1 MALIRYSRGTK
12 RATKTVEQCNSAS
25 EDAFIDGILAD
36 VAGAKYQQFF
46 CAPVRKGTHPKGAK
60 DPGYQGEK
68 YWRLSAHVEPWRVAR
83 FDCDSFDSPRTFNE
97 LKTYLN
103 RFKGFL
109 YTTTNY
115 TASAPRCRFVVLLNA
130 EVNRDEGKRVCEGIA
145 AEIDAHMKALA
156 DDDLIGDW
164 TPVIGW
170 DNAVYLAEQQCYMPV
185 ADPTGTLKTK
195 SGEPITPAISVRFN
209 GELADVAHY
218 LALVPET
225 PKRDRNR
232 DKGKPLPSDDDPA
245 TSDAFC
251 QFEGIDKNTMDDLR
265 SALHSPGMLR
275 ISAGPRKPWQS
286 VIAALCYLKETPLE
300 DAAYK
305 LAREW
310 SEAGGLAFEEQA
322 FEDVWATSRADV
334 TSYKA
339 IFTEAQ
345 RLGWTNPQILRPY
358 VELEKAGFYMTGD
371 GLMENISAG
380 AKSDAD
386 FTARKISACFYNLGQ
401 TRDADSGNWGQLLA
415 FKDRDGCYK
424 RFIVPDAELHKQ
436 GSDIPRQLAADGL
449 WINTDMG
456 KRLLAYLN
464 IVRSP
469 KRITCTPSTGWCGEN
484 AFVLS
489 DGAVGP
495 GAEKVIFQHTGRVKH
510 HTGQAGTLDEWKQSI
525 AAPVAGNS
533 RLIFAVCVA
542 LAAPLMSP
550 AGLEG
555 GVFSLLGV
563 STKGK
568 STAQRVAA
576 SVWGKGTTDG
586 GYVGTWNATETAV
599 EMLAA
604 AHNDMPLILDE
615 LKAASPKLVGRVAHT
630 LAAGQG
636 KARGTKEITLRE
648 NFRWRT
654 LVLASSEKPFE
665 SFLHA
670 AGEIVEAG
678 QQARFVDVPAIVNE
692 ITGVFDN
699 LHGVPVS
706 TENAKAF
713 ADNLSRAAVRYYGTA
728 GRAWLNYLTAA
739 GFGQINLL
747 VGELRD
753 TFRQQYR
760 PDDAGSQLDRVLERF
775 TICAVAGELATRAGV
790 TGWQTGEALAGVG
803 ACFTAYV
810 EQRGTLRDMEGVN
823 GVEHLKRYLSDYGRS
838 RFVRHSGD
846 KTTVHDGYVATVSGG
861 KVIESDDFNNL
872 TIPETQPDT
881 GVEVHYWI
889 FSEAM
894 DRILEGHNLMSTIA
908 SMEESGALITGEA
921 RKKEPGRLTPK
932 GRVANPRGYDP
943 VDRNRRRYY
952 RINGNMLFS

>member
-12 RATKTVEQCNSAS
+12 RTAKTVEQCNAAS

-36 VAGAKYQQFF
+36 VASAKYQQFF
-46 CAPVRKGTHPKGAK
+46 CAPMRKGTHPKGAK
-60 DPGYQGEK
+60 NPGYRGEK

-115 TASAPRCRFVVLLNA
+115 TPSEPRCRFVILLDA
-130 EVNRDEGKRVCEGIA
+130 EVDREEGKRVCEGIQ
-145 AEIDAHMKALA
+145 AEIEAHFSQLLA
-156 DDDLIGDW
+156 DDLTGYW
-164 TPVIGW
+164 SPAIGW
-170 DNAVYLAEQQCYMPV
+170 DKSVYQGEQQCYMPV
-185 ADPTGTLKTK
+185 VDPTGNLKTT
-195 SGEPITPAISVRFN
+195 SGEAVTPAISLRFD
-209 GELADVAHY
+209 GELANTAHY
-218 LALVPET
+218 LERVPEKVQHNRT
-225 PKRDRNR
+225 RGKRNLD
-232 DKGKPLPSDDDPA
+232 LSDSA
-245 TSDAFC
+245 TSEAFL
-251 QFEGIDKNTMDDLR
+251 QFEGIDKHTMADLR
-265 SALHSPGMLR
+265 SALYSPGLMR
-275 ISAGPRKPWQS
+275 ISEGGRQPWQKI
-286 VIAALCYLKETPLE
+286 IAALCYLKDTPLE
-300 DAAYK
+300 SEAYQ

-310 SEAGGLAFEEQA
+310 SEAGGAAFDEQA
-322 FEDVWATSRADV
+322 FETCWETSRADY
-334 TSYKA
+334 TSYKV

-345 RLGWTNPQILRPY
+345 RSGWKNPQILRPY
-358 VELEKAGFYMTGD
+358 LDLEKPGFYMTAD
-371 GLMENISAG
+371 GLMENIAAG
-380 AKSDAD
+380 AKSDGD
-386 FTARKISACFYNLGQ
+386 FVARKISACFVNKGQ

-464 IVRSP
+464 IARSP

-846 KTTVHDGYVATVSGG
+846 KTSVHDGYVATVSGG